1 MANTYWFSTHDE
13 AVKELNAFKS
23 ILEADGF
30 NLDRLKKEINTVDKC
45 FDRIHKSA
53 ITAYQRDLPV
63 TKDASFYV
71 TGRMGKKA
79 FARKMLGNFGE
90 YLLDA
95 VVNSKQK
102 GHLVPPHWC
111 RSVHRAE
118 YGIGD
123 LETGS
128 PDRIILDIN
137 DDPFTFASAK
147 FLAPSSGWGKVDNLN
162 NPYLWLCVNKRNYFE
177 LSNVNTIGLF
187 TNQIAPSIP
196 FEGGSITFPELQKQL
211 DVTNPSQT
219 SNQMFWN
226 EFWTQMFK
234 VVADSKLVVTTRIKE
249 HPRTPTDYQKER
261 LLKPIESHVGAATL
275 IAACGTGK
283 MVCQTH
289 ILPRDRSINVIMSG
303 ARLILARQMNDSM
316 HRDID
321 GMFNVVHIMTK
332 REYHGN
338 AYLEKNDEVFS
349 THAASAQEVA
359 HEIYKYVIGDNQ
371 YPLYLATIEPSLIK
385 IISAFDILEDG
396 ELIDPETGKVY
407 PWCEDDDLRESN
419 WKMITDLCR
428 EAIYDEAHNLVCGD
442 HRETKIHADT
452 VKTARRKGKYKSA
465 LPRLNEIFDR
475 STYWTATRQVNGST
489 RDMSNSDMFG
499 EVMACVT
506 PKESTDMG
514 YVVKPHLIVFGL
526 TEADVEAMKIEGI
539 DTLDDASKLEIAYYV
554 KCIGDAIKDCRAR
567 GLPTRLIVFVD
578 DAGKQGQYA
587 DIVRKHFANEKL
599 YSAVVRASTP
609 QSPLRKKR
617 KAAVDSTD
625 TTPSDVLVEVDADPV
640 ELDRETIF
648 NEFSTQDVSVLFNYA
663 IVHEGI
669 DIAGC
674 TGVIFG
680 RNLNQVWSVQA
691 MGRAQRLL
699 KEDRDAY
706 FATGDFAQYKK
717 QYGLVYSYI
726 DLSDP
731 DDQRAYDEL
740 LELYTKITDYAG
752 EEGWL
757 EIDVRGNGSGTNG
770 QPEPQISPN
779 QGIDLM
785 DPVKLDDELTKR
797 IRELYRENANR
808 AVADLELNNALE
820 NIMETSF
827 DD

>member
-1 MANTYWFSTHDE
+1 MVNGYWFSSHDE

-23 ILEADGF
+23 ILESDGF
-30 NLDRLKKEINTVDKC
+30 DIDRLKKEINTVDKC

-53 ITAYQRDLPV
+53 IVAYQCDLPV
-63 TKDASFYV
+63 TKDASFY
-71 TGRMGKKA
+71 TGGRMSKHG

-95 VVNSKQK
+95 VVNSNQK
-102 GHLVPPHWC
+102 GHLVPSNWC

-123 LETGS
+123 FEMGS

-137 DDPFTFASAK
+137 GDPFTFASAK
-147 FLAPSSGWGKVDNLN
+147 FLAPSSGWGKVENLG
-162 NPYLWLCVNKRNYFE
+162 NPYVWLAVNKLKYRE
-177 LSNVNTIGLF
+177 LVNVTTIGLF
-187 TNQIAPSIP
+187 TNQVPPGVVP
-196 FEGGSITFPELQKQL
+196 FEGGCITFPELQKQL
-211 DVTNPSQT
+211 DVTNAGQT

-234 VVADSKLVVTTRIKE
+234 IVDESKLLVTTRAKE
-249 HPRTPTDYQKER
+249 LARTPTDYQKER

-303 ARLILARQMNDSM
+303 ARLILARQMNESM

-321 GMFNVVHIMTK
+321 GMFNVLHIMSK
-332 REYHGN
+332 CDYHGN
-338 AYLEKNDEVFS
+338 AYIEKNDEVFS
-349 THAASAQEVA
+349 SHASSAQEVA
-359 HEIYKYVIGDNQ
+359 NEIYKYVIGDNQ
-371 YPLYLATIEPSLIK
+371 YPLYLSTIEPSLIK
-385 IISAFDILEDG
+385 IIAAFDILEEG
-396 ELIDPETGKVY
+396 ELINPETGSLY
-407 PWCEDDDLRESN
+407 PWCEYEDLRESN

-442 HRETKIHADT
+442 NRESKTNDDA
-452 VKTARRKGKYKSA
+452 VKTARRKGKYKEA
-465 LPRLNEIFDR
+465 LPRLNEIFQR

-489 RDMSNSDMFG
+489 RDMMNADMFG

-514 YVVKPHLIVFGL
+514 YVVKPHLIVYGL
-526 TEADVEAMKIEGI
+526 TEKDVEEMKIEGI
-539 DTLDDASKLEIAYYV
+539 DSLDDAARLEIAYYV
-554 KCIGDAIKDCRAR
+554 KCIGDAIKDCQAR

-578 DAGKQGQYA
+578 DAGKQEQYA
-587 DIVRKHFANEKL
+587 AIVRKHFASEKL
-599 YSAVVRASTP
+599 YSAVVRATTP
-609 QSPLRKKR
+609 QMPQRNKSKAVIGSSNATPL
-617 KAAVDSTD
+617 
-625 TTPSDVLVEVDADPV
+625 DVLVEADADP
-640 ELDRETIF
+640 EPLDRETIF

-663 IVHEGI
+663 IVHEGV

-699 KEDRDAY
+699 KEDRDLY
-706 FATGDFAQYKK
+706 FAAGDFTQYKK

-740 LELYTKITDYAG
+740 LDLYTKITDYAG

-757 EIDVRGNGSGTNG
+757 EIDVRGNDTGTKSR
-770 QPEPQISPN
+770 PDIDISPN

-808 AVADLELNNALE
+808 AAMGAADTADIKSIFEGV
-820 NIMETSF
+820 
-827 DD
+827 

>member
-1 MANTYWFSTHDE
+1 MVNGYWFSSHDE

-23 ILEADGF
+23 ILESDGF
-30 NLDRLKKEINTVDKC
+30 NLARLKKEVNTVDKC

-53 ITAYQRDLPV
+53 ITAYQCDLPV

-71 TGRMGKKA
+71 SGRMGKHA

-95 VVNSKQK
+95 VVNSNQK
-102 GHLVPPHWC
+102 GHLVPSNWC

-137 DDPFTFASAK
+137 DNPFTFASAK
-147 FLAPSSGWGKVDNLN
+147 FLAPSSGWDKVTNLN
-162 NPYLWLCVNKRNYFE
+162 NPYVWLSVDKFNYPE
-177 LSNVNTIGLF
+177 LANVNTVGLF
-187 TNQIAPSIP
+187 TNQVPPERTP
-196 FEGGSITFPELQKQL
+196 FKGGSITFPELQKQL
-211 DVTNPSQT
+211 DVTNAGQT

-234 VVADSKLVVTTRIKE
+234 IVDESKLLVTTRVQE
-249 HPRTPTDYQKER
+249 PARTPTDYQKER

-316 HRDID
+316 HRDIG

-359 HEIYKYVIGDNQ
+359 NEIYKYAIGDNQ

-385 IISAFDILEDG
+385 IIAAFDILEEG
-396 ELIDPETGKVY
+396 ELINPETGHVY
-407 PWCEDDDLRESN
+407 PWCEYEDLRESN

-442 HRETKIHADT
+442 NRESKLNDDA
-452 VKTARRKGKYKSA
+452 VKTARRKGKYKEA
-465 LPRLNEIFDR
+465 LPRLNEIFQR

-489 RDMSNSDMFG
+489 RDMMNADMFG

-514 YVVKPHLIVFGL
+514 YVVKPHLIVYGL
-526 TEADVEAMKIEGI
+526 TEKDVEEMKIEGI
-539 DTLDDASKLEIAYYV
+539 DTLGDAAKLEIAYYV

-578 DAGKQGQYA
+578 DAGKQDQYA
-587 DIVRKHFANEKL
+587 EIVRKHFANEKL

-617 KAAVDSTD
+617 KAVVDSTD
-625 TTPSDVLVEVDADPV
+625 TTPSDVLVEADADPV

-648 NEFSTQDVSVLFNYA
+648 NSFSTQDVSVLFNYA

-699 KEDRDAY
+699 KEDRDLY
-706 FATGDFAQYKK
+706 FAAGDFTQYKK

-740 LELYTKITDYAG
+740 LDLYTKIADYAG

-770 QPEPQISPN
+770 QPDIEISPN

-785 DPVKLDDELTKR
+785 DPVKLDDDLTKR

-808 AVADLELNNALE
+808 AAMDAADTADIKSIFEGV
-820 NIMETSF
+820 
-827 DD
+827 

>member
-1 MANTYWFSTHDE
+1 MVNDYWFSSHDE

-30 NLDRLKKEINTVDKC
+30 NLDRLKKEVNTVDKC

-53 ITAYQRDLPV
+53 ISAYQSDLPV

-71 TGRMGKKA
+71 SGRMSKKS

-90 YLLDA
+90 FLLDA
-95 VVNSKQK
+95 VVNSNQK
-102 GHLVPPHWC
+102 GHLVPSNWC

-118 YGIGD
+118 YGIAD
-123 LETGS
+123 LEAGS
-128 PDRIILDIN
+128 PDRIILDIDGN
-137 DDPFTFASAK
+137 PFTFASSK
-147 FLAPSSGWGKVDNLN
+147 FLAPSSGWDKVNNLG
-162 NPYLWLCVNKRNYFE
+162 NPFVWLVNDKDKYPE

-187 TNQIAPSIP
+187 TNQVPP
-196 FEGGSITFPELQKQL
+196 QRPEFKGGSITFPELQKQL
-211 DVTNPSQT
+211 DVTNAGQT

-226 EFWTQMFK
+226 GFWTEMYK
-234 VVADSKLVVTTRIKE
+234 VVENSKLVVTNRVQET
-249 HPRTPTDYQKER
+249 PRTPTDYQKER

-321 GMFNVVHIMTK
+321 GKFNVLHIMTK
-332 REYHGN
+332 REYHGS

-349 THAASAQEVA
+349 AHAASAQEVA
-359 HEIYKYVIGDNQ
+359 NEIYKYVIGGNQ

-385 IISAFDILEDG
+385 IIAAFDILEEG
-396 ELIDPETGKVY
+396 ELINPETGRLY
-407 PWCEDDDLRESN
+407 PWCENDDIREST

-442 HRETKIHADT
+442 HRESKINEDA

-465 LPRLNEIFDR
+465 LPRLNEIFKR

-489 RDMSNSDMFG
+489 RDMSNSEMFG

-506 PKESTDMG
+506 PKESTEMG
-514 YVVKPHLIVFGL
+514 YVVKPHLIVYGL
-526 TEADVEAMKIEGI
+526 TEKDVEEMKIEGI
-539 DTLDDASKLEIAYYV
+539 DSLDDAAKLEIAYYV

-578 DAGKQGQYA
+578 DAGKQEQYA
-587 DIVRKHFANEKL
+587 AIVRKHFANEKL

-609 QSPLRKKR
+609 QAPLRKKR
-617 KAAVDSTD
+617 KVDADPMD
-625 TTPSDVLVEVDADPV
+625 TTASDVLVEVDAEPV

-648 NEFSTQDVSVLFNYA
+648 NEFSTQEVSVLFNYA

-699 KEDRDAY
+699 KEDRDLH
-706 FATGDFAQYKK
+706 FAAGDFTQYKK

-726 DLSDP
+726 DMSDP

-757 EIDVRGNGSGTNG
+757 EIDVRGNDTGTKSR
-770 QPEPQISPN
+770 PDIDISPN
-779 QGIDLM
+779 QDIDLI

-797 IRELYRENANR
+797 IRELYRERSEA
-808 AVADLELNNALE
+808 AEAAEELKSKINDVVEGLFE
-820 NIMETSF
+820 
-827 DD
+827 